1 MKKSLLFSLLFL
13 KFVMY
18 SQTYVYTNS
27 QYRLNISGYV
37 GLWGDDCGDSK
48 HPGVHWVVGHY
59 SLGGNPLSLFQ
70 ASVPYP
76 GNMDGYVNSG
86 YGNWG
91 GITNYTNANV
101 ISRIQILTSKREKNW
116 VGDCRGSDYRD
127 AWLNLNK
134 AQDIN
139 YDLGSIGLNQ
149 PGNLRIVSIPRT
161 DLEFFDDKNNVIG
174 DEDELIFEEKPGG
187 IDSNFYNW
195 KFTTKNDLNG
205 NPIWESFPLIY
216 QGNKNIKIKGKDIFT
231 NSIPPLNGSSFKIQ
245 VVNNFGYPAP
255 NSSPNFIQLTYLKSA
270 PHITTVVATSPR
282 CYKESNGNV
291 VVNFDRA
298 LLNNEIL
305 GFNLFN
311 ITTNSDQISSGALI
325 GNPNLNL
332 SSDRKSITIKDL
344 PAGKYRLNL
353 GPGGL
358 DGVNT
363 YIKGDKHKI
372 EFEIAEILPV
382 TFKLTKTDIWCH
394 GGQDGVIKIEANGGN
409 PLGTDSSDTSK
420 HTKGTPRYYYS
431 LDNGLTWKGF
441 DTEFSHSL
449 IKLPIGTYTIKVRDW
464 KGCNALQPNDAI
476 LKLSETIQQP
486 QEAVS
491 LSYTSIKQP
500 TFYGGTNG
508 QLVVAIKGGTPFDDH
523 SYAYEW
529 KNSKGVLQTNIT
541 PYYDA
546 TAKVYYLTLTG
557 IPSDTYTLTV
567 RDKNYTSAT
576 DKDGCTVANSTQ
588 FLDQPDP
595 IVVKLNVQRTISC
608 NVTNVFGNEADLDP
622 VDGQR
627 DESQDGI
634 LQATVTGGVPFTGF
648 ENNGLPYKFIWRKQK
663 SNGSWE
669 IWNDQDATAQYLNH
683 GNYSLN
689 VEDKNGIRLGVYVN
703 NVLSQETP
711 VIQLMAQPSK
721 LELQFLKGDISCSAG
736 NNGWIKAVPTG
747 GTPPYNYEW
756 TTGATT
762 SQISNLIANNY
773 FVKITDAKGCFVQGS
788 MLINQP
794 NGVVINGIVTSPTC
808 HDGVDGSIITTVT
821 GGTPPYTYSWNT
833 GGNTKDIVSL
843 ASGDYQLTV
852 VDSKGCTYYKNFK
865 LDNPDPIVVNLG
877 GNRTLCN
884 GQQLDLDI
892 SIPDPQAQYSW
903 TSTQG
908 FSSNSAKVSLTQ
920 AGTYTA
926 KVISSKGCLGQDSF
940 VLKTSNVA
948 ISSEFFLT
956 SQAYLNDE
964 VILIYASNPLG
975 ENTSWQIPNTVT
987 IVNQNEKY
995 IVLKFTSLGSYTISL
1010 KQTQGDCYALYS
1022 KTITVE
1028 PKTIDANI
1036 GNVAQPFITD
1046 FLVTPNP
1053 SNGDFQ
1059 AIVKLAETS
1068 PIKLRLYPI
1077 NGQQPLVEKKENGQK
1092 SYVIEFNSALP
1103 TGTYA
1108 LILETAKQTLVK
1120 KIIIY

>member
-1 MKKSLLFSLLFL
+1 MKRSLVYLLLFL
-13 KFVMY
+13 QFNMIY
-18 SQTYVYTNS
+18 SQLNLKGEAY
-27 QYRLNISGYV
+27 YRFDSSMWLGEGGEGSGCGYG
-37 GLWGDDCGDSK
+37 GLEWLYLQK
-48 HPGVHWVVGHY
+48 
-59 SLGGNPLSLFQ
+59 SLGEKIYLKQNDGSMWQNTYQEFTSNRNIKFQEKDLISSFRIKSNHRVEDFWGACYTESLWEHSVAVQKVGN
-70 ASVPYP
+70 
-76 GNMDGYVNSG
+76 
-86 YGNWG
+86 
-91 GITNYTNANV
+91 IT
-101 ISRIQILTSKREKNW
+101 
-116 VGDCRGSDYRD
+116 YRNTD
-127 AWLNLNK
+127 IFARWFSAWLNINTYPVVNLVNSDL
-134 AQDIN
+134 ANEIIGEDDYIDIPQIE
-139 YDLGSIGLNQ
+139 GIENQ
-149 PGNLRIVSIPRT
+149 YYFWQYASS
-161 DLEFFDDKNNVIG
+161 
-174 DEDELIFEEKPGG
+174 PGG
-187 IDSNFYNW
+187 PWIDLPMNTS
-195 KFTTKNDLNG
+195 
-205 NPIWESFPLIY
+205 
-216 QGNKNIKIKGKDIFT
+216 NKNYLKIKSSDFLPETLINSYFYLRVSTKISHANEQGKIIT
-231 NSIPPLNGSSFKIQ
+231 LK
-245 VVNNFGYPAP
+245 YR
-255 NSSPNFIQLTYLKSA
+255 KSA
-270 PHITTVVATSPR
+270 PHIVSAVPTSPR

-305 GFNLFN
+305 GFYLFN
-311 ITTNSDQISSGALI
+311 ITTGSEQTSSGALI

-332 SSDRKSITIKDL
+332 SSDRKSMTIKDL
-344 PAGKYRLNL
+344 PAGKYNLSL
-353 GPGGL
+353 GPGSI
-358 DGVNT
+358 DGKET
-363 YIKGDKHKI
+363 YTKGEKHKI
-372 EFEIAEILPV
+372 EFEIAEIPPV
-382 TFKLTKTDIWCH
+382 TFQLTKTDIWCH
-394 GGQDGVIKIEANGGN
+394 GGQDGVIKIEAAGGN
-409 PLGTDSSDTSK
+409 PLSPDDVIF
-420 HTKGTPRYYYS
+420 TKNTKAVPRYYYS

-441 DTEFSHSL
+441 TTEFVHNL
-449 IKLPIGTYTIKVRDW
+449 TNLPLGTYTIQVKDW
-464 KGCNALQPNDAI
+464 KGCNALQSNGDI
-476 LKLSETIQQP
+476 LKQTVTITQP
-486 QEAVS
+486 KAPVS
-491 LSYTSIKQP
+491 LSYTLIKQP

-508 QLVVAIKGGTPFDDH
+508 KLVAAIKGGTLFDDH
-523 SYAYEW
+523 SYTYEW
-529 KNSKGVLQTNIT
+529 RNSKGVLQTTIT
-541 PYYDA
+541 PYYEA
-546 TAKVYYLTLTG
+546 NSQTYNLTLDG

-567 RDKNYTSAT
+567 RDKNFTSAT
-576 DKDGCTVANSTQ
+576 DKDGCTVVNSTQ

-608 NVTNVFGNEADLDP
+608 NVSNTFGNETDLDP

-634 LQATVTGGVPFTGF
+634 LQATVTGGVRFTGF

-663 SNGSWE
+663 SDGSWE

-703 NVLSQETP
+703 NVLSEETP

-794 NGVVINGIVTSPTC
+794 NGVEITGAITSPTC
-808 HDGVDGSIITTVT
+808 HNGRDGRIETTIA
-821 GGTPPYTYSWNT
+821 GGTPPYTYTWSNGAT
-833 GGNTKDIVSL
+833 SPICTDLVSGNYT
-843 ASGDYQLTV
+843 LTL
-852 VDSKGCTYYKNFK
+852 VDAQGCTYFK
-865 LDNPDPIVVNLG
+865 DFLLENPAPIEVKLG
-877 GNRTLCN
+877 EDRTLCN

-892 SIPDPQAQYSW
+892 TIPDALAQYSW
-903 TSTQG
+903 TSSNG
-908 FSSNSAKVSLTQ
+908 FSATHPKVSLTQ

-926 KVISSKGCLGQDSF
+926 KVTSSKGCIGEDSIL
-940 VLKTSNVA
+940 VKTNQVA

-964 VILIYASNPLG
+964 VILINASNPLG
-975 ENTSWQIPNTVT
+975 ENTSWEIPNSVT
-987 IVNQNEKY
+987 IVHQNEKY
-995 IVLKFTSLGSYTISL
+995 IVLKFTNLGSYTISL

-1028 PKTIDANI
+1028 PKTIDTNI
-1036 GNVAQPFITD
+1036 GNEAQPFITD

>member
-1 MKKSLLFSLLFL
+1 MKKVIIYLLLFFKFNMIYGQL
-13 KFVMY
+13 KLAGDAY
-18 SQTYVYTNS
+18 YTLDS
-27 QYRLNISGYV
+27 SMWLGEGSEGSG
-37 GLWGDDCGDSK
+37 C
-48 HPGVHWVVGHY
+48 
-59 SLGGNPLSLFQ
+59 
-70 ASVPYP
+70 
-76 GNMDGYVNSG
+76 G
-86 YGNWG
+86 YGGLEWLYLQKKTGGTFYLKNNDGSMWQKTYQVFNSNHNIKFTDTDPITSFRIKSNHRVEDFWG
-91 GITNYTNANV
+91 SCYTE
-101 ISRIQILTSKREKNW
+101 SLWEHS
-116 VGDCRGSDYRD
+116 VGVQKVADVTYQNTEIFARWFNG
-127 AWLNLNK
+127 WLNLNTYPV
-134 AQDIN
+134 IN
-139 YDLGSIGLNQ
+139 LIN
-149 PGNLRIVSIPRT
+149 T
-161 DLEFFDDKNNVIG
+161 DLANNIIG
-174 DEDELIFEEKPGG
+174 DDDSIIIPEINDIEKKYYFWQYSASPTGPWIDLPANTSG
-187 IDSNFYNW
+187 KNFLQIKSSDFLPNSLIDSYFYIRV
-195 KFTTKNDLNG
+195 TTKVSHAN
-205 NPIWESFPLIY
+205 E
-216 QGNKNIKIKGKDIFT
+216 QGKIIALK
-231 NSIPPLNGSSFKIQ
+231 
-245 VVNNFGYPAP
+245 YR
-255 NSSPNFIQLTYLKSA
+255 KSA
-270 PHITTVVATSPR
+270 PHILSVVPTSPK
-282 CYKESNGNV
+282 CYKETDGSV
-291 VVNFDRA
+291 IVNFDRA
-298 LLNNEIL
+298 LLDTEIL
-305 GFNLFN
+305 GYNLFN
-311 ITTNSDQISSGALI
+311 IGTNADQTSSGALT

-332 SSDRKSITIKDL
+332 SNDRKSMTIKNL

-353 GPGGL
+353 GIGAI
-358 DGVNT
+358 DGHET
-363 YIKGDKHKI
+363 YTQGEKHKI
-372 EFEIAEILPV
+372 EFEINEIPVV

-409 PLGTDSSDTSK
+409 KLEKDTK
-420 HTKGTPRYYYS
+420 DGCKGINGLSRYCFS

-441 DTEFSHSL
+441 DTEFSHTL
-449 IKLPIGTYTIKVRDW
+449 MGLTKETYTIQVRDW
-464 KGCNALQPNDAI
+464 KGCNALQPNGAI

-546 TAKVYYLTLTG
+546 IAKVYYLTLTG

-576 DKDGCTVANSTQ
+576 NKDGCTVANSTQ
-588 FLDQPDP
+588 FLNQPDP
-595 IVVKLNVQRTISC
+595 IVVKLNVLRSISC
-608 NVTNVFGNEADLDP
+608 NVTNVFGNEADLNP

-634 LQATVTGGVPFTGF
+634 LQATVTGGVPFTGSD
-648 ENNGLPYKFIWRKQK
+648 NNGLPYKYIWSKQK
-663 SNGSWE
+663 LDGSWE

-689 VEDKNGIRLGVYVN
+689 VEDKNGIRLGIYVN
-703 NVLSQETP
+703 NVISQETP
-711 VIQLMAQPSK
+711 VIQFMPQPSK
-721 LELQFLKGDISCSAG
+721 LELQFQKSDISCSAG
-736 NNGWIKAVPTG
+736 NNGWITAIPKG
-747 GTPPYNYEW
+747 GTPPYTYEW

-762 SQISNLIANNY
+762 AQITNLIANNY
-773 FVKITDAKGCFVQGS
+773 FVKVVDAKGCFVQGS
-788 MLINQP
+788 MLIDQP

-821 GGTPPYTYSWNT
+821 GGTPPYTYSWST

-843 ASGDYQLTV
+843 TSGDYQLTV

-892 SIPDPQAQYSW
+892 SIPDPQAQYNW

-920 AGTYTA
+920 ADTYTA
-926 KVISSKGCLGQDSF
+926 KVISSKGCLGEDSF

-964 VILIYASNPLG
+964 VILINASNPLG
-975 ENTSWQIPNTVT
+975 ENTSWEIPNTVT

-1022 KTITVE
+1022 KTINVE
-1028 PKTIDANI
+1028 PKLINPTI
-1036 GNVAQPFITD
+1036 GNEAQPFITE

-1059 AIVKLAETS
+1059 TIVKLAESS

-1077 NGQQPLVEKKENGQK
+1077 NGQQPILEKSENGQK
-1092 SYVIEFNSALP
+1092 SYVLDFNSSLAA
-1103 TGTYA
+1103 GTYA
-1108 LILETAKQTLVK
+1108 LILETAKETLVK